1 MPDVT
6 FQHPDYVA
14 ANPKWRLVSDVCTG
28 EDAVKARGEEYLP
41 KPNPHDSSPA
51 NAQRYAQYKK
61 RTVFYNAT
69 GRTKQGLV
77 GAVFSKWPVL
87 NIPAALSY
95 AEDDIDGTGVSIYQQ
110 SQKALSE
117 VLKKGRH
124 AVYVDYPAVD
134 APASKA
140 QQEAGLIRA
149 SVISLSAESIINWR
163 TQKVGASHLLSLVV
177 IKESIQQTTEDGFGL
192 ENIDQYRVLRLL
204 DGFYRVEVWQKNAD
218 GEWSIA
224 STYQPLNGKGQP
236 WRFIPF
242 TFIGAENNDTSIDQ
256 PPIIDLARLNLAH
269 YRNSADYEDSTFFVG
284 QAQPWANAVT
294 DQDLKHMQEQ
304 GMYVG
309 SKVLLAF
316 SGQSNFG
323 FAQVQPNTM
332 VKEAMDQKERQMV
345 ALGARLLDKGS
356 AVKTATE
363 AQAENEAEHSVLS
376 LAASNVSE
384 AYTLALSWMAEFMNA
399 PADVEYTLNQEF
411 TRSELTPQMLTAL
424 IQAWQSGQLPSSDL
438 WAQLK
443 KYGVIDPEKDDES
456 IKEELETS
464 DSGLGLDDE

>member
-1 MPDVT
+1 MSNVT
-6 FQHPDYVA
+6 FQRPEYL
-14 ANPKWRLVSDVCTG
+14 N
-28 EDAVKARGEEYLP
+28 AVKKWQTVDNVCSGENVQQYIRKL
-41 KPNPHDSSPA
+41 NPSDTSEH
-51 NAQRYAQYKK
+51 NNRRNEQYRK
-61 RTVFYNAT
+61 TAVYYNAT
-69 GRTKQGLV
+69 GRTRQGLV

-87 NIPAALSY
+87 NVPAALSY

-124 AVYVDYPAVD
+124 AIYVDYPAVD
-134 APASKA
+134 APTSKA

-163 TQKVGASHLLSLVV
+163 TQKIGASHLLSLVV

-192 ENIDQYRVLRLL
+192 ESVEQYRVLRLL
-204 DGFYRVEVWQKNAD
+204 EGFYRVEVWQKNSD

-256 PPIIDLARLNLAH
+256 PPLLDLAKLNLAH
-269 YRNSADYEDSTFFVG
+269 YQNSADYEESVFLVG
-284 QAQPWANAVT
+284 QVQPWMSGVEELN
-294 DQDLKHMQEQ
+294 
-304 GMYVG
+304 GPFYIG
-309 SKVLLAF
+309 SLNPVLLPKE
-316 SGQSNFG
+316 GQFG
-323 FAQVQPNTM
+323 FAQASPNSMVQ
-332 VKEAMDQKERQMV
+332 EAMKHKEQQMV

-438 WAQLK
+438 WAQFK
-443 KYGVIDPEKDDES
+443 KYGVIDPEKDDET
-456 IKEELETS
+456 IKGELETS